1 MRIFEGVTCSLEMA
15 FDYNARLYVFEV
27 QPDWYD
33 DFCAIEEEVMAHLT
47 GEEPDTDGDS
57 MGGYFSNN

>member
-1 MRIFEGVTCSLEMA
+1 
-15 FDYNARLYVFEV
+15 V

-33 DFCAIEEEVMAHLT
+33 DFCAIEEEVMAHLA